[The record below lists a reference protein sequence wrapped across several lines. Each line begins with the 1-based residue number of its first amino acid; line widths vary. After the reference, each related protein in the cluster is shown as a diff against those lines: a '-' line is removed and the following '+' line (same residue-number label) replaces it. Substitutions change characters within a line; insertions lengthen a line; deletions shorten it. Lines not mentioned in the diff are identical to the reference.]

1 MSNNETLQIHL
12 NSKFASTY
20 NNEHYSDCNFSLPLI
35 EAPSQYTI
43 YISVLHCIIPYS
55 FYNINSTN
63 NVLCFSE
70 YLVEPPIITTIYI
83 PVGNYNALQ
92 LATYL
97 TNNLPR
103 TIVSY
108 NNITNKFIF
117 TNSTNDFKILY
128 ADSTCK
134 NVIGLS
140 NDDLHNTSIGK
151 ILTLVKQ
158 VNLAQIRMIN
168 VVTNFQT
175 GCVNNININEQDIL
189 ICIPVTKSPYS
200 LIDYTNTNNFKVNL
214 NTNTMNYINIK
225 LLDQDGK
232 SLELNQ
238 QFFSITFQL
247 EIVNFTD

>member
-12 NSKFASTY
+12 NSKYATTY
-20 NNEHYSDCNFSLPLI
+20 NNDHYSDCNFSLPLI
-35 EAPSQYTI
+35 EAPSEYTI

-92 LATYL
+92 LATFL
-97 TNNLPR
+97 
-103 TIVSY
+103 
-108 NNITNKFIF
+108 
-117 TNSTNDFKILY
+117 TNDFKILY
-128 ADSTCK
+128 ADSSCK
-134 NVIGLS
+134 NVIGL
-140 NDDLHNTSIGK
+140 NKDDLHNTSIGRT
-151 ILTLVKQ
+151 LTLSKQ